1 MSIFALFLEGLLS
14 FLSPCVLPLVP
25 LYMSYLSINGKEV
38 DEQGNVKY
46 KTFKVFLMTL
56 FFVLGISTI
65 FLILALSIDVVK
77 PFIDSYSEVVSIV
90 GGTIIIIFG
99 LNATGLIHIDVLNN
113 EKRLNVNINKS
124 KMSYFKA
131 YLLGLL
137 FTFAWSPCIGPLLAS
152 AILIA
157 SSEDLGSLYLLVYAL
172 GLVIPFLLTGL
183 FTTKLLEFFKNKK
196 DLFKYVMVVAGIIM
210 IIYGGYMIYNSSK
223 DIIAYKNNTNSV
235 SSNKIEGTFVD
246 QNGNKIE
253 FDDYKGKYVFINYTT
268 TWCTYCKAEIPDYLD
283 FSKNGDDY
291 VCLYVM
297 SPLTSGEGVD
307 SIKKYISDN
316 NIDIPVIIDEEEII
330 YSKFVP
336 DGYPIIYVLN
346 KDGEYIGYFQGATN
360 IDGFNQLIDNVRTN
374 Y

>member
-124 KMSYFKA
+124 KMSFFKA

-157 SSEDLGSLYLLVYAL
+157 SSEDLGSLYLIVYAL

-316 NIDIPVIIDEEEII
+316 KIDIPVIIDEEEII

-360 IDGFNQLIDNVRTN
+360 IDGFNQLIENVRTN

>member
-25 LYMSYLSINGKEV
+25 LYMSYLSINAKEV

-99 LNATGLIHIDVLNN
+99 LNAAGLIHIDVLNN

-157 SSEDLGSLYLLVYAL
+157 SSEDLGSLYLIVYAL

-246 QNGNKIE
+246 QNGNKIK

-336 DGYPIIYVLN
+336 NGYPIIYVLN
-346 KDGEYIGYFQGATN
+346 KNGEYIGYFQGATN
-360 IDGFNQLIDNVRTN
+360 IDGFNQLIENVRTN

>member
-25 LYMSYLSINGKEV
+25 LYMSYLSINAKEV

-210 IIYGGYMIYNSSK
+210 IIYGGYMVYNSSK

-246 QNGNKIE
+246 QNGNKIK

-360 IDGFNQLIDNVRTN
+360 IDGFNQLIENVRTN

>member
-1 MSIFALFLEGLLS
+1 MI
-14 FLSPCVLPLVP
+14 
-25 LYMSYLSINGKEV
+25 
-38 DEQGNVKY
+38 
-46 KTFKVFLMTL
+46 
-56 FFVLGISTI
+56 
-65 FLILALSIDVVK
+65 
-77 PFIDSYSEVVSIV
+77 
-90 GGTIIIIFG
+90 
-99 LNATGLIHIDVLNN
+99 
-113 EKRLNVNINKS
+113 
-124 KMSYFKA
+124 
-131 YLLGLL
+131 
-137 FTFAWSPCIGPLLAS
+137 
-152 AILIA
+152 
-157 SSEDLGSLYLLVYAL
+157 VYAL

-316 NIDIPVIIDEEEII
+316 KIDIPVIIDEEEII

-360 IDGFNQLIDNVRTN
+360 IDGFNQLIENVRTN

>member
-157 SSEDLGSLYLLVYAL
+157 SSEDLGSLYLIVYAL

-283 FSKNGDDY
+283 FSRNGDDY

-297 SPLTSGEGVD
+297 SPLTSGEGID

-316 NIDIPVIIDEEEII
+316 KIDIPVIIDEEEII

-360 IDGFNQLIDNVRTN
+360 IDGFNQLIENVRTN

>member
-25 LYMSYLSINGKEV
+25 LYMSYLSINAKEV

-157 SSEDLGSLYLLVYAL
+157 SSEDLGSLYLLVYAS

-246 QNGNKIE
+246 QNGNKIK
-253 FDDYKGKYVFINYTT
+253 FNDYKGKYVFINYTT

-336 DGYPIIYVLN
+336 NGYPIIYVLN
-346 KDGEYIGYFQGATN
+346 KNGEYIGYFQGATN
-360 IDGFNQLIDNVRTN
+360 IDGFNQLIENVRTN

>member
-1 MSIFALFLEGLLS
+1 
-14 FLSPCVLPLVP
+14 
-25 LYMSYLSINGKEV
+25 
-38 DEQGNVKY
+38 
-46 KTFKVFLMTL
+46 
-56 FFVLGISTI
+56 
-65 FLILALSIDVVK
+65 
-77 PFIDSYSEVVSIV
+77 
-90 GGTIIIIFG
+90 
-99 LNATGLIHIDVLNN
+99 
-113 EKRLNVNINKS
+113 
-124 KMSYFKA
+124 
-131 YLLGLL
+131 
-137 FTFAWSPCIGPLLAS
+137 
-152 AILIA
+152 
-157 SSEDLGSLYLLVYAL
+157 
-172 GLVIPFLLTGL
+172 
-183 FTTKLLEFFKNKK
+183 
-196 DLFKYVMVVAGIIM
+196 M

-316 NIDIPVIIDEEEII
+316 KIDIPVIIDEEEII

-360 IDGFNQLIDNVRTN
+360 IDGFNQLIENVRTN

>member
-157 SSEDLGSLYLLVYAL
+157 SSEDLGSLYLIVYAL

-223 DIIAYKNNTNSV
+223 DIIAYKNNTNGV

-246 QNGNKIE
+246 QNGNKIK

-346 KDGEYIGYFQGATN
+346 KNGEYIGYFQGATN
-360 IDGFNQLIDNVRTN
+360 IDGFNQLIENVRTN

>member
-25 LYMSYLSINGKEV
+25 LYMSYLSINAKEV

-56 FFVLGISTI
+56 FFVFGISTI

-99 LNATGLIHIDVLNN
+99 LNATSLIHIDVLNN

-297 SPLTSGEGVD
+297 SPLTSGEDVD

-316 NIDIPVIIDEEEII
+316 KIDIPVIIDEEEII

>member
-157 SSEDLGSLYLLVYAL
+157 SSEDLGSLYLIVYAL

-183 FTTKLLEFFKNKK
+183 FTTKLLEFF
-196 DLFKYVMVVAGIIM
+196 M
-210 IIYGGYMIYNSSK
+210 
-223 DIIAYKNNTNSV
+223 
-235 SSNKIEGTFVD
+235 
-246 QNGNKIE
+246 
-253 FDDYKGKYVFINYTT
+253 
-268 TWCTYCKAEIPDYLD
+268 
-283 FSKNGDDY
+283 
-291 VCLYVM
+291 
-297 SPLTSGEGVD
+297 
-307 SIKKYISDN
+307 
-316 NIDIPVIIDEEEII
+316 
-330 YSKFVP
+330 
-336 DGYPIIYVLN
+336 
-346 KDGEYIGYFQGATN
+346 
-360 IDGFNQLIDNVRTN
+360 
-374 Y
+374 

>member
-25 LYMSYLSINGKEV
+25 LYMSYLSINAKEV

-99 LNATGLIHIDVLNN
+99 LNATGLIYIDVLNN

-246 QNGNKIE
+246 QNGNKIK

-316 NIDIPVIIDEEEII
+316 KIDIPVIIDEEEII

-360 IDGFNQLIDNVRTN
+360 IDGFNQLIENVRTN

>member
-1 MSIFALFLEGLLS
+1 MSVFALFLEGLLS

-90 GGTIIIIFG
+90 GGTMIIIFG

-157 SSEDLGSLYLLVYAL
+157 SSEDLGSLYLIVYAL

-246 QNGNKIE
+246 QNGNKIK

-297 SPLTSGEGVD
+297 SPLTSGEDVD

-346 KDGEYIGYFQGATN
+346 KNGEYIGYFQGATN